1 MILLGHYASERFA
14 LDNLAATLADQFSE
28 LTVWVSTDE
37 EDPLTLH

>member
-14 LDNLAATLADQFSE
+14 LDNLAANLADQFPE
-28 LTVWVSTDE
+28 LAVWASTDE